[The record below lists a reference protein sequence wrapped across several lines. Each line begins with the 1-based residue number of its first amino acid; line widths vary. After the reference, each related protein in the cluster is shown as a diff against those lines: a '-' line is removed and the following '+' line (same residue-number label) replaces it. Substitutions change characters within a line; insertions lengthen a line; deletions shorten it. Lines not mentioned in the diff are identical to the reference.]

1 MNTTLI
7 ILWYLGWT
15 LGVIATGM
23 LATIDSAFRHLRMR
37 EVVES
42 KGSDHTRLNRWL
54 QWSSAI
60 KASVA
65 VWHTLLLCVTA
76 AAVPVIVYFTRG
88 QTRFFISIIICC
100 VMLIFIAVA
109 AVLAPRFLA
118 ARLGSN
124 LALRLISFLHIW
136 ALVTRPLTYIIL
148 QPAQIIARIAGVNT
162 QEENPF
168 NADIETN
175 KDAHFTDNNDTLEAE
190 EHEML
195 KSIFEFGDTIVR
207 EVMTPRTRMVAIA
220 AATTLDDAIS
230 LAMEEG
236 HSRLPVYEKDIDH
249 IVGIFYLRDALTFW
263 KHTDDNDL
271 PNVSAIMHEAFFV
284 PETKKVN
291 ELLREFRVNK
301 TQMAVIVDEYAG
313 TAGLATL
320 EDLIEEIVGEIQDEY
335 DSEPDVEYVQVDDTT
350 WRLDASMAVDDVNN
364 LINIELPED
373 EDFDTVGGY
382 VMFTL
387 GHVPEE
393 GEVVEEED
401 FTMKILTV
409 ENRRIQTLEIRTHN
423 LPENSEQNS

>member
-1 MNTTLI
+1 MLI
-7 ILWYLGWT
+7 
-15 LGVIATGM
+15 V
-23 LATIDSAFRHLRMR
+23 LAAGLLASVDAAFRLLSMR

-54 QWSSAI
+54 QWSSSI
-60 KASVA
+60 KAAVA
-65 VWHTLLLCVTA
+65 VWYALLLCCA
-76 AAVPVIVYFTRG
+76 AGAVPVILYLTL
-88 QTRFFISIIICC
+88 THSAPYLKIIVSC
-100 VMLIFIAVA
+100 VMLFVIVVVSVITPRY
-109 AVLAPRFLA
+109 LALRY
-118 ARLGSN
+118 GSN
-124 LALRLISFLHIW
+124 VALRLITFLHIW
-136 ALVTRPLTYIIL
+136 AVGTQPVTYLIL
-148 QPAQIIARIAGVNT
+148 RFAELLAHLAGINT
-162 QEENPF
+162 KEANPF
-168 NADIETN
+168 DGDSESHKNS
-175 KDAHFTDNNDTLEAE
+175 HFTDNGDALEAE

-220 AATTLDDAIS
+220 ASTTLDDAIS

-236 HSRLPVYEKDIDH
+236 HSRLPVYEKNIDH

-263 KHTDDNDL
+263 RQPDDTDL
-271 PNVSAIMHEAFFV
+271 PNVSAIMHDAFFV

-291 ELLREFRVNK
+291 ELLREFRINK

-335 DSEPDVEYVQVDDTT
+335 DSEPDVEYVCIDDAT
-350 WRLDASMAVDDVNN
+350 WRLDAAMAVDDVNN
-364 LINIELPED
+364 LLHIELPED

-393 GEVVEEED
+393 GEVIEEET
-401 FTMKILTV
+401 FAMKILTV
-409 ENRRIQTLEIRTHN
+409 ENRRIKTLEIHTHN
-423 LPENSEQNS
+423 LTEKSEQNL